1 MARSQ
6 PQANLLASLLTLS
19 TFTITQPHHEDFIMI
34 AFQIAA
40 LLACSSLFT
49 VAYFTAIEGGSK

>member
-1 MARSQ
+1 
-6 PQANLLASLLTLS
+6 
-19 TFTITQPHHEDFIMI
+19 MI